1 MQPYFGSKCWIQ
13 ENFEFRRI
21 LISKSKFRNLD
32 PNVGSRKTFQPIR
45 PILAVVAPEADAAAT
60 KSIAEAVA
68 VAADAVV
75 AAEAVAAAAVGLPPR
90 LLGHRTVDQKIKKS
104 PGQKKTCEIK

>member
-60 KSIAEAVA
+60 KSIAAAAEAVA

-104 PGQKKTCEIK
+104 PGQKKNL